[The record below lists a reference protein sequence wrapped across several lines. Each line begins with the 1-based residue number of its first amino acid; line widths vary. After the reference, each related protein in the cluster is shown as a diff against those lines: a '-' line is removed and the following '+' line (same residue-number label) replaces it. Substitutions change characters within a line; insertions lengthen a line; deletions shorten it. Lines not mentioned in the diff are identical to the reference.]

1 MIFGLSIEEL
11 CDWIILIAAAGA
23 ALYKI
28 LCWLKFPVKWGKKK
42 KEKIKEERKQEICGV
57 LEEELPELF
66 LEHDLETRQK
76 YLNDRLNYLNEIKAE
91 ILSEIKST
99 LEEIKN
105 INVEQAKQINVI
117 HQGSKDMLRQRIM
130 MIYHNYKTS
139 KRITIYD
146 REALDEAYKDYKAEG
161 GNSYIDKYYN
171 RTLSWET
178 YYPDDEEN

>member
-42 KEKIKEERKQEICGV
+42 KEKMKEERKQEICGV

-105 INVEQAKQINVI
+105 INIEQSKQM
-117 HQGSKDMLRQRIM
+117 GETM
-130 MIYHNYKTS
+130 
-139 KRITIYD
+139 
-146 REALDEAYKDYKAEG
+146 EAQESFE
-161 GNSYIDKYYN
+161 
-171 RTLSWET
+171 E
-178 YYPDDEEN
+178 PD

>member
-1 MIFGLSIEEL
+1 MFFGLSVEEI

-28 LCWLKFPVKWGKKK
+28 LSWLKFPFKWGKKK

-57 LEEELPELF
+57 LDEELPDRF

-76 YLNDRLNYLNEIKAE
+76 YLNDRLNYLNEIKTE
-91 ILSEIKST
+91 ILSEIKGT
-99 LEEIKN
+99 LEEIKEMN
-105 INVEQAKQINVI
+105 IEQSKQIGAI
-117 HQGSKDMLRQRIM
+117 HQSSKDMLRQRIM
-130 MIYHNYKTS
+130 MIYHACKRE

-146 REALDEAYKDYKAEG
+146 REALDEAYKDYKSEG

-178 YYPDDEEN
+178 YYPDGEED

>member
-28 LCWLKFPVKWGKKK
+28 FGWLKTPLKWGKKK
-42 KEKIKEERKQEICGV
+42 KEKIEEERKQEIRGV
-57 LEEELPELF
+57 LEEELPERF

-76 YLNDRLNYLNEIKAE
+76 YLNEIKAE

-161 GNSYIDKYYN
+161 GNSYIDKYYK

>member
-28 LCWLKFPVKWGKKK
+28 LGWLKSPVKWGKKK

-57 LEEELPELF
+57 LDKELPNRF

-76 YLNDRLNYLNEIKAE
+76 YLDDRLNYLNEIKNE
-91 ILSEIKST
+91 ILADIGESLNEIK
-99 LEEIKN
+99 EMN
-105 INVEQAKQINVI
+105 IEQSKQISLI
-117 HQGSKDMLRQRIM
+117 HQSSKDMLRQRIM
-130 MIYHNYKTS
+130 MIYHTCKAS
-139 KRITIYD
+139 KRISIYD
-146 REALDEAYKDYKAEG
+146 REALDEAYKDYKKEG

-171 RTLSWET
+171 RTLNWET
-178 YYPDDEEN
+178 YYPDDEED